1 MKEIEAERKVKT
13 DYIIAKPQM
22 AKYIEISAEIYTIYL
37 QYVSADDIHVYSI
50 DEVFIDATDYLEL
63 YHMTTHDLAKEMI
76 RSVLDKTG
84 ITATAGIGNNLYLSK
99 IAMDIVAKHVP
110 ADRDGVRI
118 AELDVM
124 SYRRLLW
131 DHKPLTDFWQIG
143 HGTVKSLERIGI
155 STMGD
160 IARVYLYNEDILY
173 KTFGVNAEL
182 LIDHAWGYEPVT
194 IADIKSYQPET
205 NSLSSGQ
212 VLPCPYD
219 TAKARVVVR
228 EMADQL
234 ALDLTVK
241 GMVTDSLTLD
251 IRYDKS
257 SLDSGD
263 YSGPVKA
270 DFYGRL
276 VPRPAHGTA
285 KTGEKTDSAEKI
297 RAAVMSLYD
306 KIICSGLQVRR
317 ITLSANRIT
326 EKENGYEQLSL
337 FTNPKTQE
345 KERKMQEAMLAI
357 RQKFGNNA
365 ILKGTN
371 LEDGATGKERNT
383 QIGGHH
389 A

>member
-1 MKEIEAERKVKT
+1 
-13 DYIIAKPQM
+13 M

-50 DEVFIDATDYLEL
+50 DEVFMDATDYLEL
-63 YHMTTHDLAKEMI
+63 YHMTAHDLAKEMI
-76 RSVLDKTG
+76 RSILDKTG

-110 ADRDGVRI
+110 ADCDGVHI

-131 DHKPLTDFWQIG
+131 NHKPLTDFWQIG
-143 HGTVKSLERIGI
+143 HGTAKSLERIGI
-155 STMGD
+155 LTMGD
-160 IARVYLYNEDILY
+160 IARVYLYNEEILY

-219 TAKARVVVR
+219 TAKARIVIR

-234 ALDLTVK
+234 ALDLTIK

-263 YSGPVKA
+263 YSGPVKSEPQSCPCMI
-270 DFYGRL
+270 RL
-276 VPRPAHGTA
+276 YAPDCRFVGLPFLPIELQKK
-285 KTGEKTDSAEKI
+285 KTGTS
-297 RAAVMSLYD
+297 S
-306 KIICSGLQVRR
+306 
-317 ITLSANRIT
+317 
-326 EKENGYEQLSL
+326 
-337 FTNPKTQE
+337 
-345 KERKMQEAMLAI
+345 
-357 RQKFGNNA
+357 
-365 ILKGTN
+365 
-371 LEDGATGKERNT
+371 
-383 QIGGHH
+383 
-389 A
+389 